1 MENGRDKQQCVWS
14 ETYGRW
20 VSACGRIFKDVDGNL
35 VECNQ
40 YRTYN
45 GYLVVTVSGS
55 KNQFVHRI
63 VAETFLPNPD
73 NKPTVDHINRVRDDN
88 RIENLRWAT
97 MREQCYNSVKNPE
110 KALNTF
116 KANHTQ
122 EEIDRIY
129 FNRGSA
135 LRGKTY
141 EEVYGTEKAKRI
153 KQMRSYSNRRID
165 RSKCK
170 RVQPYRKVLCVETG
184 EVLLLADAVK
194 KLKLKSKS
202 SITNVYNNPTKR
214 CRGFHWK
221 VVD

>member
-1 MENGRDKQQCVWS
+1 MWS

-20 VSACGRIFKDVDGNL
+20 VSTCGRIFKDVDGNL

-45 GYLVVTVSGS
+45 GYLVVTVSGN

-63 VAETFLPNPD
+63 VAETFLLNPD

-97 MREQCYNSVKNPE
+97 MKEQCDNSVKNPE

-116 KANHTQ
+116 KSNHTQ
-122 EEIDRIY
+122 DEIDKIY
-129 FNRGSA
+129 FNRGSS

-141 EEVYGTEKAKRI
+141 EEAYGIEE
-153 KQMRSYSNRRID
+153 SNRLKQLRAE
-165 RSKCK
+165 SNK
-170 RVQPYRKVLCVETG
+170 RRDYSCFKKRKPHKKVLCVETG
-184 EVLLLADAVK
+184 EIFLLQDITK
-194 KLKLKSKS
+194 KLGLKSKS
-202 SITNVYNNPTKR
+202 SITNVYNSEVKK

-221 VVD
+221 PVTEDME